1 MNKTAICGLRAALV
15 IVFLLILLALG
26 ALILVGNYFYTF
38 ALDPNAKGG
47 FGSAAGIVDSEYTR
61 WLLKDSRDVSLI
73 SDDGLELHAYRV
85 DGSVPHRY
93 AVLCHGYQ
101 NNATGMA
108 SYGKHLFDL
117 GYTVLLPDARG
128 HGESEGDY
136 IGMGWPERRDVVR
149 WCQQLIAEDP
159 EAEIVLSHL
168 LKSFSGILHRDV
180 TLYIAVPSDITQVE
194 KRAFFQVMRGK
205 IGAGRIRLIDKGIAD
220 AVSAELPVL
229 SSRGHMIVNI
239 GGDTTEISVIASG
252 KIILSQTLKIGGRR
266 LDEDIST
273 MVRRKF
279 NLSIGQKSAEALKNN
294 LAFMINGPRLEQKVF
309 GIHTLSGLPKSDMIP
324 SLAVSVAIIDSVDM
338 IVEAI
343 SSIFNRVPPQL
354 MKDITREGIYLSGG
368 VSMIQN
374 LPEYIRKELGIPIH
388 HIQDPKNSTVR
399 GLVEIINNK
408 DLRQCTYTLKDLA
421 GMR

>member
-1 MNKTAICGLRAALV
+1 MLFQKVCAVDLGTDTIKIKDKNGKNFLYDKNVVALRNDRD
-15 IVFLLILLALG
+15 ILA
-26 ALILVGNYFYTF
+26 V
-38 ALDPNAKGG
+38 
-47 FGSAAGIVDSEYTR
+47 GSAAYEIYEKNP
-61 WLLKDSRDVSLI
+61 KDVQ
-73 SDDGLELHAYRV
+73 V
-85 DGSVPHRY
+85 V
-93 AVLCHGYQ
+93 
-101 NNATGMA
+101 
-108 SYGKHLFDL
+108 
-117 GYTVLLPDARG
+117 
-128 HGESEGDY
+128 
-136 IGMGWPERRDVVR
+136 WPMMNGV
-149 WCQQLIAEDP
+149 IANLT

-168 LKSFSGILHRDV
+168 LKSFSGILHRDI

-399 GLVEIINNK
+399 GLEEIINNK